1 MPCRSRSTGPRRRLG
16 KPTNCYLPENSRREQ
31 PFSTTINRSSRSR
44 CPTVKII
51 EHRFEF
57 RVNQITLPTV
67 IFRALVVLTAT
78 NPTRA
83 NLGNSGDHPPA
94 YRQMSRFPGGISDDI
109 VLCSSGRSISISPAS
124 DRTTGLR
131 VTPDRDSRAYL
142 AGREPVMRMS
152 TSLLALCCQ
161 SGLVATL
168 ATPIRARSRSI
179 GSRSLRMS
187 PLFIA
192 RFTSARSASWIR
204 A

>member
-51 EHRFEF
+51 EF

-142 AGREPVMRMS
+142 AGREPVMR
-152 TSLLALCCQ
+152 
-161 SGLVATL
+161 
-168 ATPIRARSRSI
+168 ISI

>member
-1 MPCRSRSTGPRRRLG
+1 MRKEVGGAVWWWLRSRAREFLAQTNTPARESLMERLVDSQAIRCDSLQLQVGQRESTKSAIAGIRSSQESQPVCTKRVHGFWPNSVLLEGIPTEAETFCYGSLRRL
-16 KPTNCYLPENSRREQ
+16 TELRIARDPE
-31 PFSTTINRSSRSR
+31 
-44 CPTVKII
+44 
-51 EHRFEF
+51 
-57 RVNQITLPTV
+57 
-67 IFRALVVLTAT
+67 A
-78 NPTRA
+78 
-83 NLGNSGDHPPA
+83 D
-94 YRQMSRFPGGISDDI
+94 
-109 VLCSSGRSISISPAS
+109 
-124 DRTTGLR
+124 
-131 VTPDRDSRAYL
+131 YL

-168 ATPIRARSRSI
+168 ATPISARSRSI